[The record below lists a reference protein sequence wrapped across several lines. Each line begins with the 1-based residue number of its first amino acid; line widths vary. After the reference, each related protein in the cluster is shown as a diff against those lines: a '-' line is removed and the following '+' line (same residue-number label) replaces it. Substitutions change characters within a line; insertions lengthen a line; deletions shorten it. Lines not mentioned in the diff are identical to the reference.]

1 MKPRKIREG
10 VFWMGALDWERRLFD
25 ALIPLPDGTSYNAY
39 LVQGSEKTALLD
51 TVDPGKAEELLE
63 QLKNMPQIDYIIA
76 HHAEQDH
83 SGSLPLV
90 LEKYPGARVLA
101 TAKGV
106 GMLRDHLLIPEERFQ
121 VVEDGQVLSL
131 GGKTLRFLH
140 TPWVHWPETMS
151 SYLVEEKILFS
162 CDFFGSHLATTDL
175 YADEARVYELAKRY
189 FAEIMMPFRAQI
201 QKNLEKVEALELSLI
216 APSHG
221 PVYAKPEFILSAYK
235 EWVSSEPRNRVIVPY
250 ISMHGS
256 LQAMVDRLV
265 GALVDRGVQA
275 EPYDLSVTDIGKLAT
290 AMVDAATVVF
300 GTPAVL
306 GGAHPHVVTA
316 AYLADALRPKALF
329 ASLIGSY
336 GWGAKLVEQVQG
348 LVSHLKLEF
357 LPPVLCKGYPKEI
370 DFKALDALA
379 EAIARKHRERDLN

>member
-10 VFWMGALDWERRLFD
+10 VFWMGAVDWERRLFD

-39 LVQGSEKTALLD
+39 LVKGSEKTALLD
-51 TVDPGKAEELLE
+51 TVDPSKAEELLE
-63 QLKNMPQIDYIIA
+63 QLKNVPRIDYIIA

-106 GMLRDHLLIPEERFQ
+106 GMLGDHLLIPEERFQ
-121 VVEDGQVLSL
+121 VVEDGQALSL

-175 YADEARVYELAKRY
+175 YADEARVYEPAKRY

-216 APSHG
+216 TPSHG
-221 PVYAKPEFILSAYK
+221 PVYAKPAFILSAYK
-235 EWVSSEPRNRVIVPY
+235 DWVSSEPRNRVIVPY

-256 LQAMVDRLV
+256 LQAMVNRLV

-306 GGAHPHVVTA
+306 AGAHPHVVTA

-357 LPPVLCKGYPKEI
+357 LNPVLCKGYPKEE

-379 EAIARKHRERDLN
+379 ETIARKHRERNLS

>member
-10 VFWMGALDWERRLFD
+10 VFWMGAVDWERRLFD

-51 TVDPGKAEELLE
+51 TVDPSKAEDLLE
-63 QLKNMPQIDYIIA
+63 QLKNMPRIDYIIA

-121 VVEDGQVLSL
+121 VVEDGQALSL

-175 YADEARVYELAKRY
+175 YADEARVYEPAKRY

-221 PVYAKPEFILSAYK
+221 PVYAKPKFILSAYK
-235 EWVSSEPRNRVIVPY
+235 DWVSSEPRSRVIVPY

-275 EPYDLSVTDIGKLAT
+275 EPYDLSVTDIGRLAT

-357 LPPVLCKGYPKEI
+357 LNPVLCKGYPKEE

-379 EAIARKHRERDLN
+379 ETIARKHRERNLS